1 MSSTRAPAVAEVLW
15 ELKRLDKV
23 AKYSVI
29 AERAGFSAG
38 VNGRAMVTCLAT
50 IQKEWPHLQAWR
62 AIRDDGTV
70 QTGSDQSRE
79 LEDWGATITLD
90 EEAGRST
97 VSIDEERLMVWENR
111 SNKSSSTVAAAQS
124 ADESEEE

>member
-1 MSSTRAPAVAEVLW
+1 MASTRAPAVAEILW
-15 ELKRLDKV
+15 ELKRVDKV

-38 VNGRAMVTCLAT
+38 ANGRAMVTCLAT

-70 QTGSDQSRE
+70 QTNSAQSRE
-79 LEDWGATITLD
+79 LEQWGAKLTPD
-90 EEAGRST
+90 SEAGRSS
-97 VSIDEERLMVWENR
+97 VLIDEDRVMIWDDAEGNAG
-111 SNKSSSTVAAAQS
+111 STLQAATPKP
-124 ADESEEE
+124 E